1 MNAIAQVAAPLDV
14 LIVGAGISGIGMAA
28 HLADANSSGRASGI
42 TFAMVD
48 RRERIGGTWDLF
60 RYPGIRSD
68 SDMYT
73 LGFAFEPWRD
83 ENSIASGQTILNYLD
98 KVVDDRGLRQ
108 RIRFGQKVVSAN
120 WDSAS
125 GLWTVQLEGADG
137 KAGAMTARFLYL
149 GAGYYDHD
157 NPHDAGIPGL
167 ASFGGTVIHP
177 QFWPEGFDYSG
188 KRVVVIGSGAT
199 AVTLVPSLTDKAAHV
214 TMLQR
219 TPTWYIQSPSKDPVA
234 NVLRRLL
241 PEKWAY
247 ALIRTKNTTMQD
259 FLFRRART
267 RPEGMGDFLKE
278 RVRESLGPAWSEK
291 DFSPPY
297 NPWEQRLCLVPDGDM
312 FTAIREG
319 SASVV
324 TGRIKEVDKAGIVL
338 EDGSR
343 LDADVI
349 VSATGL
355 RLAVAGKIAVS
366 VDGRPVNFAE
376 HWYYRNCMFSGV
388 PNFAAL
394 FGYLNA
400 GWTLRV
406 DIVADWLTRLLVQ
419 MKAWDADVA
428 TPVLPEDHDLTPDP
442 VFDAFSSGYL
452 QRARS
457 IIPKIA
463 TTLPWRLSMDYRSD
477 RKEMAEAPIDDGV
490 MQFTRLHVAQ
500 AAPVP

>member
-28 HLADANSSGRASGI
+28 HLADKAPGI

-83 ENSIASGQTILNYLD
+83 DASIAPGQTILNYLE
-98 KVVDDRGLRQ
+98 KVVDERGLR
-108 RIRFGQKVVSAN
+108 RHIHFGRKVVSAN

-125 GLWTVQLEGADG
+125 GLWTVQMETNDG
-137 KAGAMTARFLYL
+137 KTSSLSARFLYL
-149 GAGYYDHD
+149 GAGYYDYD
-157 NPHDAGIPGL
+157 NPHEADIPGL
-167 ASFGGTVIHP
+167 SSFGGTVIHP
-177 QFWPEGFDYSG
+177 QFWPEDFDYSG

-199 AVTLVPSLTDKAAHV
+199 AVTLVPAMADKAGHI

-219 TPTWYIQSPSKDPVA
+219 TPTWYLQRPTKDA
-234 NVLRRLL
+234 LAIALRRFL

-247 ALIRTKNTTMQD
+247 ALVRAKNTIMQD

-267 RPEGMGDFLKE
+267 RPDDMGEFLKE
-278 RVRESLGPAWSEK
+278 QARESLGPAWSEK
-291 DFSPPY
+291 DFTPPY

-319 SASVV
+319 KASVV
-324 TGRIKEVDKAGIVL
+324 TGRIKTVDKTGIEL

-349 VSATGL
+349 VTATGL
-355 RLAVAGKIAVS
+355 RLAVAGKIAINL
-366 VDGRPVNFAE
+366 DGNPVNLAE
-376 HWYYRNCMFSGV
+376 HWYYRNCMFSGL

-400 GWTLRV
+400 SWTLRV

-419 MKAWDADVA
+419 MKAWDMDVA
-428 TPVLPEDHDLTPDP
+428 TPVLPDDHNLIEDP
-442 VFDAFSSGYL
+442 VFESFSSGYL
-452 QRARS
+452 QRARA

-463 TTLPWRLSMDYRSD
+463 ATQPWRLSMDYRSD
-477 RKEMAEAPIDDGV
+477 RKEMSEAPIDDGV
-490 MQFTRLHVAQ
+490 MQFTRLHVAE